1 MANAAALGAA
11 RRAWYVRGMP
21 ASETKPPLTEA
32 ERLALAQKA
41 FEEFKAMCFW
51 SWRPDVQ
58 ITTEILPQFLKD
70 LRTHGGH
77 KGWKLA
83 AEIYG

>member
-1 MANAAALGAA
+1 
-11 RRAWYVRGMP
+11 MP
-21 ASETKPPLTEA
+21 ASETKHPLTEA

-41 FEEFKAMCFW
+41 FREFKAMCFW
-51 SWRPDVQ
+51 SWSPDAI
-58 ITTEILPQFLKD
+58 ITAEILPHFLKD

-83 AEIYG
+83 AEICR